1 MSLIH
6 DENRTGSSPGDL
18 RNQPGGANR
27 QMQGNPLNSAP
38 TPPRSRPGGKLRLA
52 GSFTCLLLL
61 ALLLAGCRN
70 RRAQPAPTHQPAPTA
85 ALRAAANFA
94 TPTPRA
100 APPATSPPPSPT
112 PPPPAT
118 AEPLTPASLLER
130 AAYLHR
136 IGDYSHEQQLL
147 ETALAANQTEP
158 AQPRETPAG
167 APVQARSAL
176 LYQLALAYLAGG
188 QPAAALDALERLQ
201 RLGDLLPA
209 DSAGP
214 QPDGGADAV
223 AQRMID
229 GIFLRAE
236 ALAAVGR
243 HAEAVAAYRA
253 FLEKRPRLIDV
264 VEESVADAWLAAGE
278 LSPAAGALR
287 HAANHAVNRREQTRL
302 LDRLAGVLEDMER
315 WNEAASVYDEILNNP
330 DSDRE
335 GPDPDEAF
343 PDRDDLPGFSQWPIY
358 RAGYLYRAGIAYAT
372 AGDEETAVARWKSA
386 LTAEPASEAAY
397 FSLVQLVNRN
407 LPVDLFLRGEV
418 SLFAQAY
425 LPATYAFERLLDE
438 SPQDARAGEAW
449 LGIARA
455 QMGLQQWTAARFA
468 IEQVLE
474 SHPDCACFGDAW
486 LTLAQ
491 LAFAEGAPA
500 EGRRIYRAFARQY
513 PADPL
518 APQALWLSARS
529 SLEAG
534 APPAGV
540 APDPFDE
547 AVADLL
553 TLASAFPGS
562 NRAAAGLALA
572 GIGAFERGRYAQAA
586 NTFRRLL
593 THYPNAQPDF
603 ATYWLGRARHA
614 QGEIAAARS
623 LWLALA
629 ARAPESYYGVLA
641 ALEADAHQPGQD
653 FVPRIG
659 ATVKAVPALPG
670 DDGSRAF
677 AENWLQG
684 PHGFPAAQ
692 WGPSQSVTGGPILVK
707 GELLVRLGR
716 RVEGLY
722 LLELVYWQYL
732 SDPAALYSLMLRFDA
747 LGANRLA
754 IAAAN
759 RLIELSP
766 ARRIAAAPLFLQ
778 RVAYPR
784 HFVRLVETNASDFG
798 LDPRLL
804 YSLILQESLF
814 EPLARSYAGALGLA
828 QIIPSTG
835 AEIAQRLNYPNYST
849 ELLNLP
855 IVNIRFG
862 AFYLRWARDIAHN
875 NDVAALAGYNAGPGK
890 AYTWFY
896 YTAPD
901 EALFIYKLP
910 YTETGRYLRRVL
922 THYYHYTRL
931 YTR

>member
-1 MSLIH
+1 M
-6 DENRTGSSPGDL
+6 
-18 RNQPGGANR
+18 
-27 QMQGNPLNSAP
+27 
-38 TPPRSRPGGKLRLA
+38 
-52 GSFTCLLLL
+52 
-61 ALLLAGCRN
+61 
-70 RRAQPAPTHQPAPTA
+70 
-85 ALRAAANFA
+85 
-94 TPTPRA
+94 
-100 APPATSPPPSPT
+100 
-112 PPPPAT
+112 
-118 AEPLTPASLLER
+118 
-130 AAYLHR
+130 
-136 IGDYSHEQQLL
+136 
-147 ETALAANQTEP
+147 ETALAANRTAP
-158 AQPRETPAG
+158 AGPQESTPASLL
-167 APVQARSAL
+167 QQRSAL
-176 LYQLALAYLAGG
+176 FYQLALSYLAGG
-188 QPAAALDALERLQ
+188 QPAAALDALDQLRH
-201 RLGDLLPA
+201 LGDLLPV
-209 DSAGP
+209 DGAGP
-214 QPDGGADAV
+214 RPDGEDAV
-223 AQRMID
+223 AQRMIN

-243 HAEAVAAYRA
+243 SSEAVTAYRA
-253 FLEKRPRLIDV
+253 FLERRPRLIDV

-287 HAANHAVNRREQTRL
+287 QAANHAVNRREETRL
-302 LDRLAGVLEDMER
+302 LDRLAGVLENMER
-315 WNEAASVYDEILNNP
+315 WNEAASVYDEILNN
-330 DSDRE
+330 SDPHRE
-335 GPDPDEAF
+335 GPDPEV
-343 PDRDDLPGFSQWPIY
+343 PYPGSDRDGLPGFGQWPIY
-358 RAGYLYRAGIAYAT
+358 RAGYLYRAGIAYAA
-372 AGDEETAVARWKSA
+372 AGDEKSAVARWNAA

-407 LPVDLFLRGEV
+407 VPLDLFLRGEV

-425 LPATYAFERLLDE
+425 LAATYAFERLLDE

-474 SHPDCACFGDAW
+474 NHPDCACFGDAW
-486 LTLAQ
+486 LALAQ

-500 EGRRIYRAFARQY
+500 EGRRIYRTFARQH

-518 APQALWLSARS
+518 APQALWLSALS
-529 SLEAG
+529 SLETG
-534 APPAGV
+534 ASPAGV

-553 TLASAFPGS
+553 ALASAFPGS
-562 NRAAAGLALA
+562 RRAADGLALA
-572 GIGAFERGRYAQAA
+572 GIGAFERGRYTQAA

-623 LWLALA
+623 LWQALA

-641 ALEADAHQPGQD
+641 ALEADAHRPGQD

-670 DDGSRAF
+670 DDGSRPF

-684 PHGFPAAQ
+684 PHGFPDAE
-692 WGPSQSVTGGPILVK
+692 WGRSQSVTGGPVLIK

-716 RVEGLY
+716 RAEGLY
-722 LLELVYWQYL
+722 LLQLVYWYYL
-732 SDPAALYSLMLRFDA
+732 NDPAALFSLMLRFDA
-747 LGANRLA
+747 LGANRLT
-754 IAAAN
+754 ISAAN

-766 ARRIAAAPLFLQ
+766 AERIAETPLFLQ
-778 RVAYPR
+778 RLAYPR
-784 HFVRLVETNASDFG
+784 HFARLVETNASDFQ

-804 YSLILQESLF
+804 YSLVLQESIF
-814 EPLARSYAGALGLA
+814 EPSARSYAGAIGLA

-835 AEIAQRLNYPNYST
+835 AEIAQRLNYPNYSS
-849 ELLNLP
+849 ELLYFP
-855 IVNIRFG
+855 IVSIRFG
-862 AFYLRWARDIAHN
+862 AYYLRWVRDVAHN

-890 AYTWFY
+890 AYTWFH

-910 YTETGRYLRRVL
+910 YTETGRYLRRIL
-922 THYYHYTRL
+922 THYYHYARL
-931 YTR
+931 YPR

>member
-6 DENRTGSSPGDL
+6 DENITGSSLADL
-18 RNQPGGANR
+18 RNKPYGANR
-27 QMQGNPLNSAP
+27 RMQGNPLNS
-38 TPPRSRPGGKLRLA
+38 TPLPSRSRPGGRFRLA
-52 GSFTCLLLL
+52 SSFAILLLL
-61 ALLLAGCRN
+61 ALLLAACRN
-70 RRAQPAPTHQPAPTA
+70 RRAQPTPTHQPAPTA
-85 ALRAAANFA
+85 ALRAAADTA

-100 APPATSPPPSPT
+100 ATPVPARPPSTT
-112 PPPPAT
+112 PPPHAT
-118 AEPLTPASLLER
+118 AEPLAPASFLEQ

-136 IGDYSHEQQLL
+136 IGDYSREQRLL
-147 ETALAANQTEP
+147 ETALAELQTAP
-158 AQPRETPAG
+158 AQPPQTTPA
-167 APVQARSAL
+167 APMQERSAL
-176 LYQLALAYLAGG
+176 LYQLALAYLAGDS
-188 QPAAALDALERLQ
+188 PALALDALERLQ
-201 RLGDLLPA
+201 QLGDLLPA
-209 DSAGP
+209 GTAGP
-214 QPDGGADAV
+214 QPAGGYAV
-223 AQRMID
+223 AQRLINSV
-229 GIFLRAE
+229 FLHAE
-236 ALAAVGR
+236 ALAGVGR
-243 HAEAVAAYRA
+243 HAGAVAAYRA
-253 FLEKRPRLIDV
+253 FLEKRPLLIDV
-264 VEESVADAWLAAGE
+264 VEESIAGAWLAAGE

-287 HAANHAVNRREQTRL
+287 QAANHTTDRREKTRL
-302 LDRLAGVLEDMER
+302 LDRLAAVLESMER
-315 WNEAASVYDEILNNP
+315 WNEAASVYDEILAGPGSDRAGPNP
-330 DSDRE
+330 D
-335 GPDPDEAF
+335 PAF
-343 PDRDDLPGFSQWPIY
+343 PARDSPPAFSRWPIY
-358 RAGYLYRAGIAYAT
+358 RAGYLYRAGIAYAA
-372 AGDEETAVARWKSA
+372 AGDEVTAVARWKSA
-386 LTAEPASEAAY
+386 LTAEPASAAAY

-407 LPVDLFLRGEV
+407 VPVDLFLRGEV

-425 LPATYAFERLLDE
+425 LPATYAFERLLEE

-455 QMGLQQWTAARFA
+455 QMGLQQWTAARFS

-474 SHPDCACFGDAW
+474 NHPDCACLGDAW
-486 LTLAQ
+486 LALAQ

-500 EGRRIYRAFARQY
+500 EGRRIYRAFARQL
-513 PADPL
+513 PNNPL
-518 APQALWLSARS
+518 APQALWLSALS
-529 SLEAG
+529 SLEADG
-534 APPAGV
+534 RPAGV

-623 LWLALA
+623 LWQALA

-641 ALEADAHQPGQD
+641 ALEADAHQPGQN

-659 ATVKAVPALPG
+659 AIVKAVPALPG

-677 AENWLQG
+677 AESWLQG

-692 WGPSQSVTGGPILVK
+692 WGPSQTVPGGPVLVK

-722 LLELVYWQYL
+722 LLELVYWRYL
-732 SDPAALYSLMLRFDA
+732 NDPAALYALMLRFDT
-747 LGANRLA
+747 LGANRLT
-754 IAAAN
+754 ISAAN

-778 RVAYPR
+778 RLAYPR
-784 HFVRLVETNASDFG
+784 HFVRLVETNASDFQ

-814 EPLARSYAGALGLA
+814 EPQARSYAGALGLA
-828 QIIPSTG
+828 QIIPGTG

-849 ELLNLP
+849 ELLNFP
-855 IVNIRFG
+855 IVSIRFG
-862 AFYLRWARDIAHN
+862 AYYLRWARDIAHN
-875 NDVAALAGYNAGPGK
+875 NDVAALAGYNAGPGN
-890 AYTWFY
+890 AYTWFH

-910 YTETGRYLRRVL
+910 YTQTGRYLRRVL

-931 YTR
+931 YPR

>member
-1 MSLIH
+1 
-6 DENRTGSSPGDL
+6 
-18 RNQPGGANR
+18 
-27 QMQGNPLNSAP
+27 MQGNPLNSTP
-38 TPPRSRPGGKLRLA
+38 TQSRSRPEGRLRLA
-52 GSFTCLLLL
+52 SSFTCLLLL

-70 RRAQPAPTHQPAPTA
+70 RRAQPTPTA
-85 ALRAAANFA
+85 ALTAAANFA
-94 TPTPRA
+94 TPTSRA
-100 APPATSPPPSPT
+100 ATPVPTQPPAASPPATSPPPPSAHTPT
-112 PPPPAT
+112 PRPPAS
-118 AEPLTPASLLER
+118 AGPLAPASLLEQ

-136 IGDYSHEQQLL
+136 IGDYSHEQRLL
-147 ETALAANQTEP
+147 ETALAELQTAP
-158 AQPRETPAG
+158 AQPQETPAA
-167 APVQARSAL
+167 APVQERSAL

-188 QPAAALDALERLQ
+188 EPAAALDALVRLQ

-209 DSAGP
+209 DSTGP
-214 QPDGGADAV
+214 QPADGDAV
-223 AQRMID
+223 AQRMLNS
-229 GIFLRAE
+229 IFLRAE
-236 ALAAVGR
+236 ALAGVGR
-243 HAEAVAAYRA
+243 SAEAVVAYRA
-253 FLEKRPRLIDV
+253 FLEERPQLIDV
-264 VEESVADAWLAAGE
+264 VEESIADAWLAAGE
-278 LSPAAGALR
+278 MSPAAGALR
-287 HAANHAVNRREQTRL
+287 QAANHAVNRREKTRL
-302 LDRLAGVLEDMER
+302 LDRLAGVLESMER
-315 WNEAASVYDEILNNP
+315 WNETASVYDEILSNP

-335 GPDPDEAF
+335 GPDPDDAF

-358 RAGYLYRAGIAYAT
+358 RAGYLYRAGIAYAA
-372 AGDEETAVARWKSA
+372 AGDEETAIARWKSA

-397 FSLVQLVNRN
+397 FALVQLVNRN
-407 LPVDLFLRGEV
+407 VSLDPFLRGEV
-418 SLFAQAY
+418 SLLAQAY

-438 SPQDARAGEAW
+438 SPQDDRAGEAW

-455 QMGLQQWTAARFA
+455 QMGLEQWTAARFA

-474 SHPDCACFGDAW
+474 NHPDCPCFGDAW
-486 LTLAQ
+486 LALAQ

-500 EGRRIYRAFARQY
+500 EGRRIYRTFARQY

-562 NRAAAGLALA
+562 SRAANGLALA

-614 QGEIAAARS
+614 QGEFAAARS

-629 ARAPESYYGVLA
+629 ARAPETFYGVLA
-641 ALEADAHQPGQD
+641 ALEADAHQPGQN

-684 PHGFPAAQ
+684 PHGFPDAQ
-692 WGPSQSVTGGPILVK
+692 WGRSQPVTGGPILVK

-722 LLELVYWQYL
+722 LLQLVYWHYL
-732 SDPAALYSLMLRFDA
+732 DDPAALYSLMLRFDA

-754 IAAAN
+754 ISAAN

-766 ARRIAAAPLFLQ
+766 AKRIAAAPLFLQ
-778 RVAYPR
+778 RLAYPR
-784 HFVRLVETNASDFG
+784 HFVRLVETNASDFE

-804 YSLILQESLF
+804 YSLILQESIF

-855 IVNIRFG
+855 IVSIRFG
-862 AFYLRWARDIAHN
+862 AYYLRWVRDLAHN
-875 NDVAALAGYNAGPGK
+875 NDVAALAGYNAGPGN

-896 YTAPD
+896 FTAPD

-910 YTETGRYLRRVL
+910 YTETGRYLRRIL

-931 YTR
+931 YPR

>member
-1 MSLIH
+1 
-6 DENRTGSSPGDL
+6 
-18 RNQPGGANR
+18 
-27 QMQGNPLNSAP
+27 MQGNPLNSIP
-38 TPPRSRPGGKLRLA
+38 LPSRSRPGEKFPLA

-70 RRAQPAPTHQPAPTA
+70 RRAQPTPTHQPAPTA
-85 ALRAAANFA
+85 ALRAAADTAASTPPAA
-94 TPTPRA
+94 TPVPTRP
-100 APPATSPPPSPT
+100 PPATSPPPSPT
-112 PPPPAT
+112 PPPPAS
-118 AEPLTPASLLER
+118 AEPLAPASLLEQ

-136 IGDYSHEQQLL
+136 IGDYSQEQRLL
-147 ETALAANQTEP
+147 ESALAELQTAP
-158 AQPRETPAG
+158 AQPQETPPA
-167 APVQARSAL
+167 APVQERSAL
-176 LYQLALAYLAGG
+176 LYQLALAYLAGDS
-188 QPAAALDALERLQ
+188 PARALDALERLQ

-209 DSAGP
+209 G
-214 QPDGGADAV
+214 DAV
-223 AQRMID
+223 AQRLINS
-229 GIFLRAE
+229 IFLHAE
-236 ALAAVGR
+236 ALAGVGR

-253 FLEKRPRLIDV
+253 FLEKRPQLIDV
-264 VEESVADAWLAAGE
+264 VEESIAAAWLAAGE
-278 LSPAAGALR
+278 LSPAASALR
-287 HAANHAVNRREQTRL
+287 QAANHATDRREKTRL
-302 LDRLAGVLEDMER
+302 LDRLAAVLESMAR
-315 WNEAASVYDEILNNP
+315 WNEAASVYDEILAGPGPDREDPNP
-330 DSDRE
+330 DPALPARDAL
-335 GPDPDEAF
+335 PAF
-343 PDRDDLPGFSQWPIY
+343 SRWPIY

-372 AGDEETAVARWKSA
+372 AGDEETAVARWRSA

-397 FSLVQLVNRN
+397 FSLVQLVDRN
-407 LPVDLFLRGEV
+407 LSVDLFLRGEI

-425 LPATYAFERLLDE
+425 LPAIAAFERLLDE

-455 QMGLQQWTAARFA
+455 QMGLQQWTAARLS
-468 IEQVLE
+468 IQKVLQN
-474 SHPDCACFGDAW
+474 HPDCACFGDAW
-486 LTLAQ
+486 LALAQ
-491 LAFAEGAPA
+491 LAFAEGSPA
-500 EGRRIYRAFARQY
+500 EGRRIYRAFARQF

-518 APQALWLSARS
+518 APQALWLSALS
-529 SLEAG
+529 ALEAG
-534 APPAGV
+534 ARPADV

-562 NRAAAGLALA
+562 NRAAGGLALA

-623 LWLALA
+623 LWQALA

-641 ALEADAHQPGQD
+641 ALEADAHQPGQN

-684 PHGFPAAQ
+684 PHGFPAAR
-692 WGPSQSVTGGPILVK
+692 WDRSQTVPGGPILVK

-716 RVEGLY
+716 RAEGLY
-722 LLELVYWQYL
+722 LLELVYWQYF

-766 ARRIAAAPLFLQ
+766 AKRIAAAPLFLQ

-784 HFVRLVETNASDFG
+784 HFVRLVDTNASDFG

-849 ELLNLP
+849 ALLNLP

-862 AFYLRWARDIAHN
+862 AYYLRWVRDVAHN
-875 NDVAALAGYNAGPGK
+875 NDVAALAGYNAGPGN

-931 YTR
+931 YPR